1 MKKIRNIIIVLIL
14 LVFTNYGT
22 FKLASSGYFYNL
34 TKDEEKM
41 HIQKMKFLEK
51 KVEDD
56 FLYKVDKEKLRQG
69 ELKGMVASLGD
80 PYSEYLTL
88 EDFNALAEQTNGK
101 FFGIGVSVSSNEEG
115 QILVIAPI
123 KDTPAEKVGIKTG
136 DLILKVN
143 GEPVSG
149 NDLQAAVAKIKGDKG
164 TSVKITI
171 YRPSTKETKDIDVK
185 RDEIKLETVIS
196 NTIKDLGYIGIT
208 QFNDNTY
215 DEFKKALNN
224 LKEKNVKGLII
235 DLRGNPGGTVDS
247 VEKIAN
253 ELLPEGTI
261 VSAKNRDGQVVFD
274 YKSDKEYVNLP
285 MAVLINGGS
294 ASASEILAGA
304 IRDFKMGTL
313 IGEKSFGKGIV
324 QSVFPFPD
332 GSGLKITTSEYFTP
346 SGENIH
352 KKGIKP
358 DIEVKLPDDTKGI
371 GIEYLNTDSQLKKAI
386 EVLEK

>member
-14 LVFTNYGT
+14 LIFTNYGT
-22 FKLASSGYFYNL
+22 FKLASSGFLYSF
-34 TKDEEKM
+34 TRDADKM
-41 HIQKMKFLEK
+41 HIQKMKFLER

-69 ELKGMVASLGD
+69 ELKGMVASLDD

-88 EDFNALAEQTNGK
+88 EDFNALEEQTNGK

-196 NTIKDLGYIGIT
+196 NKIKDLGYIGIT

-215 DEFKKALNN
+215 DEFKKALDG
-224 LKEKNVKGLII
+224 LKEKNIKGLII

-274 YKSDKEYVNLP
+274 YKSDKECLNLP

-304 IRDFKMGTL
+304 IRDFKKGTL

-358 DIEVKLPDDTKGI
+358 DIEVKLPENVKGI
-371 GIEYLNTDSQLKKAI
+371 GIEHLETDNQLKKAI

>member
-41 HIQKMKFLEK
+41 HLQKMKFLEK

-69 ELKGMVASLGD
+69 ELKGMVASLDD

-215 DEFKKALNN
+215 DEFTKALNN

-261 VSAKNRDGQVVFD
+261 VSAKNRDGKVVFD

-358 DIEVKLPDDTKGI
+358 DIEVKLPENVKGI
-371 GIEYLNTDSQLKKAI
+371 GIEYLNTDNQLKKAI

>member
-41 HIQKMKFLEK
+41 HLQKMKFLEK

-88 EDFNALAEQTNGK
+88 EDFDALAEQTNGK

-143 GEPVSG
+143 GELVSG

-215 DEFKKALNN
+215 DEFTKALNN

-358 DIEVKLPDDTKGI
+358 DIEVKLPENVKGI
-371 GIEYLNTDSQLKKAI
+371 GIEHLDTDNQLKKAI

>member
-14 LVFTNYGT
+14 LIFTNYGT
-22 FKLASSGYFYNL
+22 FKLASSGFLYSF
-34 TKDEEKM
+34 TRDADKM

-69 ELKGMVASLGD
+69 ELKGMVASLDD

-88 EDFNALAEQTNGK
+88 EDFNALEEQTNGK

-196 NTIKDLGYIGIT
+196 NKIKDLGYIGIT
-208 QFNDNTY
+208 QFNDNTMM
-215 DEFKKALNN
+215 N
-224 LKEKNVKGLII
+224 LKKPLI
-235 DLRGNPGGTVDS
+235 V
-247 VEKIAN
+247 
-253 ELLPEGTI
+253 
-261 VSAKNRDGQVVFD
+261 
-274 YKSDKEYVNLP
+274 
-285 MAVLINGGS
+285 
-294 ASASEILAGA
+294 
-304 IRDFKMGTL
+304 
-313 IGEKSFGKGIV
+313 
-324 QSVFPFPD
+324 
-332 GSGLKITTSEYFTP
+332 
-346 SGENIH
+346 
-352 KKGIKP
+352 
-358 DIEVKLPDDTKGI
+358 
-371 GIEYLNTDSQLKKAI
+371 
-386 EVLEK
+386 

>member
-41 HIQKMKFLEK
+41 HLQKMKFLEK

-136 DLILKVN
+136 DLIIKVN
-143 GEPVSG
+143 GELVSG

-215 DEFKKALNN
+215 DEFTKALNN

-304 IRDFKMGTL
+304 IRDFKMGKL

-358 DIEVKLPDDTKGI
+358 DIEVKLPENVKGI

>member
-41 HIQKMKFLEK
+41 HLQKMKFLEK

-88 EDFNALAEQTNGK
+88 EDFDALAEQTNGK

-136 DLILKVN
+136 DLIIKVN

-358 DIEVKLPDDTKGI
+358 DIKVKLPENVKGI

>member
-41 HIQKMKFLEK
+41 HLQKMKFLEK

-69 ELKGMVASLGD
+69 ELKGMVASLDD

-136 DLILKVN
+136 DLIIKVN

-215 DEFKKALNN
+215 DEFTKALNN

-304 IRDFKMGTL
+304 IRDFKMGKL

-358 DIEVKLPDDTKGI
+358 DIEVKLPENVKGI
-371 GIEYLNTDSQLKKAI
+371 GIEYLNTDNQLKKAI

>member
-41 HIQKMKFLEK
+41 HLQKMKFLEK

-88 EDFNALAEQTNGK
+88 EDFDALAEQTNGK

-215 DEFKKALNN
+215 DEFTKALNN

-358 DIEVKLPDDTKGI
+358 DIEVKLPENVKGI
-371 GIEYLNTDSQLKKAI
+371 GIEHLDTDNQLKKAI

>member
-41 HIQKMKFLEK
+41 HLQKMKFLEK

-88 EDFNALAEQTNGK
+88 EDFDALAEQTNGK

-136 DLILKVN
+136 DLIIKVN

-358 DIEVKLPDDTKGI
+358 DIEVKLPENVKGI

>member
-14 LVFTNYGT
+14 LIFTNYGT
-22 FKLASSGYFYNL
+22 FKLASSGFLYSF
-34 TKDEEKM
+34 TRDADKM

-56 FLYKVDKEKLRQG
+56 FLYKLGKEKLHQG
-69 ELKGMVASLGD
+69 ELKGMVASLDD

-88 EDFNALAEQTNGK
+88 EDFNALEEQTNGK

-196 NTIKDLGYIGIT
+196 NKIKDLGYIGIT

-215 DEFKKALNN
+215 DEFKKALDS
-224 LKEKNVKGLII
+224 LKEKNIKGLII

-261 VSAKNRDGQVVFD
+261 VSAKNRAGQVVFD
-274 YKSDKEYVNLP
+274 YKSDKECLNLP

-304 IRDFKMGTL
+304 IRDFKKGTL

-358 DIEVKLPDDTKGI
+358 DIEVKLPENVKGI
-371 GIEYLNTDSQLKKAI
+371 GIEHLETDNQLKKAI

>member
-14 LVFTNYGT
+14 LIFTNYGT
-22 FKLASSGYFYNL
+22 FKLASSGFLYSF
-34 TKDEEKM
+34 TRDADKM
-41 HIQKMKFLEK
+41 HIQKMKFLER

-69 ELKGMVASLGD
+69 ELKGMVASLDD

-88 EDFNALAEQTNGK
+88 EDFNALEEQTNGK

-171 YRPSTKETKDIDVK
+171 YRSSTKETKDIDVK

-196 NTIKDLGYIGIT
+196 NKIKDLGYIGIT

-215 DEFKKALNN
+215 DEFKKALDS
-224 LKEKNVKGLII
+224 LKEKNIKGLII

-261 VSAKNRDGQVVFD
+261 VSAKNRAGQVVFD
-274 YKSDKEYVNLP
+274 YKSDKECLNLP

-304 IRDFKMGTL
+304 IRDFKKGTL

-324 QSVFPFPD
+324 QSVFPFSD

-358 DIEVKLPDDTKGI
+358 DIEVKLPESVKGI
-371 GIEYLNTDSQLKKAI
+371 GIEHLDTDNQLKKAI

>member
-41 HIQKMKFLEK
+41 HLQKMKFLEK

-88 EDFNALAEQTNGK
+88 EDFDALAEQTNGK

-136 DLILKVN
+136 DLIIKVN

-215 DEFKKALNN
+215 DEFTKALNN

-358 DIEVKLPDDTKGI
+358 DIEVKLPENVKGI

>member
-41 HIQKMKFLEK
+41 HLQKMKFLEK

-69 ELKGMVASLGD
+69 ELKGMVASLDD

-215 DEFKKALNN
+215 DEFTKALNN

-358 DIEVKLPDDTKGI
+358 DIEVKLPENVKGI
-371 GIEYLNTDSQLKKAI
+371 GIEHLNTDNQLKKAI

>member
-41 HIQKMKFLEK
+41 HLQKMKFLEK

-56 FLYKVDKEKLRQG
+56 FLYKVDKEKLLQG

-88 EDFNALAEQTNGK
+88 EDFDALAEQTNGK

-143 GEPVSG
+143 GELVSG

-215 DEFKKALNN
+215 DEFTKALNN

-358 DIEVKLPDDTKGI
+358 DIEVKLPENVKGI
-371 GIEYLNTDSQLKKAI
+371 GIEHLDTDNQLKKAI

>member
-41 HIQKMKFLEK
+41 HLQKMKFLEK

-88 EDFNALAEQTNGK
+88 EDFDALAEQTNGK

-143 GEPVSG
+143 GELVSG

-215 DEFKKALNN
+215 DEFTKALNN

-371 GIEYLNTDSQLKKAI
+371 GIEYLNTDNQLKKAI

>member
-88 EDFNALAEQTNGK
+88 EDFDALAEQTNGK

-136 DLILKVN
+136 DLIIKVN

-215 DEFKKALNN
+215 DEFTKALNN

>member
-14 LVFTNYGT
+14 LIFTNYGT
-22 FKLASSGYFYNL
+22 FKLASSGFLYSF
-34 TKDEEKM
+34 TRDADKM

-69 ELKGMVASLGD
+69 ELKGMVASLDD

-88 EDFNALAEQTNGK
+88 EDFNALEEQTNGK

-196 NTIKDLGYIGIT
+196 NKIKDLGYIGIT

-215 DEFKKALNN
+215 DEFKKALDS
-224 LKEKNVKGLII
+224 LKEKNIKGLII

-261 VSAKNRDGQVVFD
+261 VSAKNRAGQVVFD
-274 YKSDKEYVNLP
+274 YKSDKECLNLP

-304 IRDFKMGTL
+304 IRDFKKGTL

-358 DIEVKLPDDTKGI
+358 DIEVKLPESVKGI
-371 GIEYLNTDSQLKKAI
+371 GIEHLDTDNQLKKAI

>member
-14 LVFTNYGT
+14 LIFTNYGT
-22 FKLASSGYFYNL
+22 FKLASSGFLYSF
-34 TKDEEKM
+34 TRDADKM

-69 ELKGMVASLGD
+69 ELKGMVASLDD

-88 EDFNALAEQTNGK
+88 EDFNALEEQTNGK

-196 NTIKDLGYIGIT
+196 NKIKDLGYIGIT

-215 DEFKKALNN
+215 DEFKKALDS
-224 LKEKNVKGLII
+224 LKEKNIKGLII

-261 VSAKNRDGQVVFD
+261 VSAKNRAGQVVFD
-274 YKSDKEYVNLP
+274 YKSDKECLNLP

-304 IRDFKMGTL
+304 IRDFKKGTL

-358 DIEVKLPDDTKGI
+358 DIEVKLPENVKGI
-371 GIEYLNTDSQLKKAI
+371 GIEHLETDNQLKKAI

>member
-41 HIQKMKFLEK
+41 HLQKMKFLEK

-88 EDFNALAEQTNGK
+88 EDFDALAEQTNGK

-136 DLILKVN
+136 DLIIKVN

-358 DIEVKLPDDTKGI
+358 DIEVKLPENVKGI
-371 GIEYLNTDSQLKKAI
+371 GIEHLNTDNQLKKAI

>member
-41 HIQKMKFLEK
+41 HLQKMKFLEK

-88 EDFNALAEQTNGK
+88 EDFDALAEQTNGK

-143 GEPVSG
+143 GELVSG

-215 DEFKKALNN
+215 DEFTKALNN

-294 ASASEILAGA
+294 P
-304 IRDFKMGTL
+304 K
-313 IGEKSFGKGIV
+313 V
-324 QSVFPFPD
+324 Q
-332 GSGLKITTSEYFTP
+332 
-346 SGENIH
+346 
-352 KKGIKP
+352 KP
-358 DIEVKLPDDTKGI
+358 
-371 GIEYLNTDSQLKKAI
+371 N
-386 EVLEK
+386 

>member
-41 HIQKMKFLEK
+41 HLQKMKFLEK

-69 ELKGMVASLGD
+69 ELKGMVASLDD

-136 DLILKVN
+136 DLIIKVN

-215 DEFKKALNN
+215 DEFTKALNN

-358 DIEVKLPDDTKGI
+358 DIEVKLPENVKGI
-371 GIEYLNTDSQLKKAI
+371 GIEYLNTDNQLKKAI

>member
-41 HIQKMKFLEK
+41 HLQKMKFLEK

-88 EDFNALAEQTNGK
+88 EDFDALAEQTNGK

-136 DLILKVN
+136 DLIIKVN

-215 DEFKKALNN
+215 DEFTKALNN

>member
-41 HIQKMKFLEK
+41 HLQKMKFLEK

-88 EDFNALAEQTNGK
+88 EDFDALAEQTNGK

-143 GEPVSG
+143 GELVSG

-215 DEFKKALNN
+215 DEFTKALNN

-358 DIEVKLPDDTKGI
+358 DIEVKLPENVKGI
-371 GIEYLNTDSQLKKAI
+371 GIEHLDTDNQLKKAI
-386 EVLEK
+386 KVLEK

>member
-41 HIQKMKFLEK
+41 YIQKMKFLEK

-88 EDFNALAEQTNGK
+88 EDFDALAEQTNGK

-136 DLILKVN
+136 DLIIKVN

-304 IRDFKMGTL
+304 IRDFKMGKL

-358 DIEVKLPDDTKGI
+358 DIEVKLPENVKGI
-371 GIEYLNTDSQLKKAI
+371 GIEHLDTDNQLKKAI

>member
-41 HIQKMKFLEK
+41 HLQKMKFLEK

-88 EDFNALAEQTNGK
+88 EDFDALAEQTNGK

-136 DLILKVN
+136 DLIIKVN

-215 DEFKKALNN
+215 DEFTKALNN
-224 LKEKNVKGLII
+224 LKEKNVRGLII

-358 DIEVKLPDDTKGI
+358 DIEVKLPENVKGI

>member
-143 GEPVSG
+143 GELVSG

-215 DEFKKALNN
+215 DEFTKALNN

-358 DIEVKLPDDTKGI
+358 DIEVKLPENVKGI
-371 GIEYLNTDSQLKKAI
+371 GIEHLDTDNQLKKAI

>member
-41 HIQKMKFLEK
+41 HLQKMKFLEK

-69 ELKGMVASLGD
+69 ELKGMVASLDD

-136 DLILKVN
+136 DLIIKVN

-215 DEFKKALNN
+215 DEFTKALNN

-304 IRDFKMGTL
+304 IRDFKMGKL

-358 DIEVKLPDDTKGI
+358 DIEVKLPENVKGI

>member
-41 HIQKMKFLEK
+41 HLQKMKFLEK

-136 DLILKVN
+136 DLIIKVN

-171 YRPSTKETKDIDVK
+171 YRPATKETKDIDVK

-215 DEFKKALNN
+215 DEFTKALNN

-285 MAVLINGGS
+285 MVVLINGGS

-358 DIEVKLPDDTKGI
+358 DIEVKLPENVKGI
-371 GIEYLNTDSQLKKAI
+371 GIEHLNTDNQLKKAI

>member
-88 EDFNALAEQTNGK
+88 EDFDALAEQTNGK

-136 DLILKVN
+136 DLIIKVN

-215 DEFKKALNN
+215 DEFTKALNN

-313 IGEKSFGKGIV
+313 IGAKSFGKGIV

-358 DIEVKLPDDTKGI
+358 DIEVKLPENVKGI
-371 GIEYLNTDSQLKKAI
+371 GIEHLNTDNQLKKAI

>member
-14 LVFTNYGT
+14 LIFTNYGT
-22 FKLASSGYFYNL
+22 FKLASSGFLYSF
-34 TKDEEKM
+34 TRDADKM

-69 ELKGMVASLGD
+69 ELKGMVASLDD

-88 EDFNALAEQTNGK
+88 EDFNALEEQTNGK

-185 RDEIKLETVIS
+185 RDEIKMETVIS
-196 NTIKDLGYIGIT
+196 NKIKDLGYIGIT

-215 DEFKKALNN
+215 DEFKKALDS
-224 LKEKNVKGLII
+224 LKEKNIKGLII

-261 VSAKNRDGQVVFD
+261 VSAKNRAGQVVFD
-274 YKSDKEYVNLP
+274 YKSDKECLNLP

-304 IRDFKMGTL
+304 IRDFKKGTL

-324 QSVFPFPD
+324 QSVFPFSD

-358 DIEVKLPDDTKGI
+358 DIEVKLPESVKGI
-371 GIEYLNTDSQLKKAI
+371 GIEHLDTDNQLKKAI

>member
-41 HIQKMKFLEK
+41 HLQKMKFLEK

-88 EDFNALAEQTNGK
+88 EDFDALAEQTNGK

-143 GEPVSG
+143 GELVSG

-215 DEFKKALNN
+215 DEFTKALNN

-358 DIEVKLPDDTKGI
+358 DIEVKLPENVKGI
-371 GIEYLNTDSQLKKAI
+371 GIEHLNTDNQLKKAI

>member
-14 LVFTNYGT
+14 LIFTNYGT
-22 FKLASSGYFYNL
+22 FKLASSGFLYSF
-34 TKDEEKM
+34 TRDADKM

-69 ELKGMVASLGD
+69 ELKGMVASLDD

-88 EDFNALAEQTNGK
+88 EDFNALEEQTNGK

-196 NTIKDLGYIGIT
+196 NKIKDLGYIGIT

-215 DEFKKALNN
+215 DEFKKALDG
-224 LKEKNVKGLII
+224 LKEKNIKGLII

-274 YKSDKEYVNLP
+274 YKSDKECLNLP

-304 IRDFKMGTL
+304 IRDFKKGTL

-358 DIEVKLPDDTKGI
+358 DIEVKLPENVKGI
-371 GIEYLNTDSQLKKAI
+371 GIEHLETDNQLKKAI

>member
-1 MKKIRNIIIVLIL
+1 MKKVRNIIIVLIL

-41 HIQKMKFLEK
+41 HLQKMKFLEK

-69 ELKGMVASLGD
+69 ELKGMVASLDD

-136 DLILKVN
+136 DLIIKVN

-215 DEFKKALNN
+215 DEFTKALNN

-261 VSAKNRDGQVVFD
+261 VSAKNRAGQVVFD

>member
-41 HIQKMKFLEK
+41 HLQKMKFLEK

-136 DLILKVN
+136 DLIIKVN

-215 DEFKKALNN
+215 DEFTKALNN

-304 IRDFKMGTL
+304 IRDFKMGKL

-358 DIEVKLPDDTKGI
+358 DIEVKLPENVKGI

>member
-41 HIQKMKFLEK
+41 HLQKMKFLEK

-136 DLILKVN
+136 DLIIKVN

-215 DEFKKALNN
+215 DEFTKALNN

-304 IRDFKMGTL
+304 IRDFKMGKL

-332 GSGLKITTSEYFTP
+332 GGGLKITTSEYFTP

-358 DIEVKLPDDTKGI
+358 DIEVKLPENVKGI

>member
-14 LVFTNYGT
+14 LIFTNYGT
-22 FKLASSGYFYNL
+22 FKLASSGFLYSF
-34 TKDEEKM
+34 TRDADKM

-69 ELKGMVASLGD
+69 ELKGMVASLDD

-88 EDFNALAEQTNGK
+88 EDFNALEEQTNGK

-196 NTIKDLGYIGIT
+196 NKIKDLGYIGIT

-215 DEFKKALNN
+215 DEFKKALDS
-224 LKEKNVKGLII
+224 LKEKNIKGLII

-261 VSAKNRDGQVVFD
+261 VSAKNRAGQVVFD
-274 YKSDKEYVNLP
+274 YKSDKECLNLP

-304 IRDFKMGTL
+304 IRDFKKGTL

-324 QSVFPFPD
+324 QSVFPFSD

-358 DIEVKLPDDTKGI
+358 DIEVKLPESVKGI
-371 GIEYLNTDSQLKKAI
+371 GIEHLDTDNQLKKAI